1 MKKTDWQSLKERLS
15 SPLKIVVIPHKNPDG
30 DAMGSCLAW
39 ARYLQ
44 KTGHEVKVIAPNEYP
59 KFLKWMPGDDQV
71 MIYDHAAGHAERL
84 ILAADLLCTLD
95 FNALSRAGNMLKS
108 LEKAQGEFLMI
119 DHHQQPDDYARY
131 TYSLPHLSS
140 TCEMVYGA
148 IKELGDLELLD
159 AEMSGCLYAG
169 IMTDT
174 GSFKYPATTAETHRV
189 VAHLIETG
197 ADHSLI
203 QRLIFDNNSPA
214 RLNLLGRALSNMV
227 QLPEMST
234 AYMSLSQEEL
244 DAEGYSK
251 GDTEGFVNYGLSIE
265 GIRFAVLFT
274 ENKEEGIIKISF
286 RSIGDFSVNSFAR
299 EHFEGGGHQN
309 AAGGR
314 SRLSLQETLQRFESL
329 LPPYQKELQSP

>member
-1 MKKTDWQSLKERLS
+1 M
-15 SPLKIVVIPHKNPDG
+15 
-30 DAMGSCLAW
+30 
-39 ARYLQ
+39 
-44 KTGHEVKVIAPNEYP
+44 
-59 KFLKWMPGDDQV
+59 
-71 MIYDHAAGHAERL
+71 
-84 ILAADLLCTLD
+84 
-95 FNALSRAGNMLKS
+95 
-108 LEKAQGEFLMI
+108 
-119 DHHQQPDDYARY
+119 
-131 TYSLPHLSS
+131 
-140 TCEMVYGA
+140 
-148 IKELGDLELLD
+148 KELGDLELLD

-214 RLNLLGRALSNMV
+214 RLNLLGCALSNMV